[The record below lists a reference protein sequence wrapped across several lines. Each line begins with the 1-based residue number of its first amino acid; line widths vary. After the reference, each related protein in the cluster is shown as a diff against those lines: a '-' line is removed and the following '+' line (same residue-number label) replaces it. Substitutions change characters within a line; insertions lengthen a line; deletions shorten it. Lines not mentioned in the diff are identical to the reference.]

1 MIRDGSRF
9 STISKT
15 EPNLVVS
22 NGYPISHYIV
32 VDVPSVLD
40 SPRIRF
46 FCCVMNHL
54 LKDETEK
61 NITIPKID
69 PSNILVNRIK
79 SIVKLVIFVLSFV
92 LKAVLPNSKVSV
104 SEKLVRSNNV
114 WSMLTKLLRSV

>member
-1 MIRDGSRF
+1 MI
-9 STISKT
+9 
-15 EPNLVVS
+15 
-22 NGYPISHYIV
+22 
-32 VDVPSVLD
+32 
-40 SPRIRF
+40 
-46 FCCVMNHL
+46 HL

-69 PSNILVNRIK
+69 PSNLLVNRIK

>member
-69 PSNILVNRIK
+69 PSNLLVNRIK